1 MITTDKLNLNQLKQ
15 IELLESLYFIGNAYS
30 LEELIKMNDNN
41 DYKFI
46 IYQIDN
52 NIIGYVILTDL
63 IDYFDI
69 VKIAVNHNNRN
80 NNIGSQL
87 LNQIY
92 NYNKRIV
99 IEVSDRDNTVEFYK
113 KNGFKQIHFRE
124 HYYHDNSNAIIME
137 WNPN

>member
-1 MITTDKLNLNQLKQ
+1 MITTDKLNLDQLKQ
-15 IELLESLYFIGNAYS
+15 IQLLESLYFIGNAYS

-41 DYKFI
+41 DYKFV

-63 IDYFDI
+63 IDYYDI

-92 NYNKRIV
+92 NYKKRIV
-99 IEVSDRDNTVEFYK
+99 IEVSDRDNTDEFYK